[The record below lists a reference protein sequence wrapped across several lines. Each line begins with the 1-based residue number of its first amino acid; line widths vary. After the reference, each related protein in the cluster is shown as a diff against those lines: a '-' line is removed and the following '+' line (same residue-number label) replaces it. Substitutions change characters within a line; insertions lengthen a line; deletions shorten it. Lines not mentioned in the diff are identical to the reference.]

1 MFDADTHELI
11 RSGTISKNVS
21 KKKEGDA
28 TTAKGDKYPPNK
40 QGRAVAVSLKH
51 QHLVV
56 CSNFGK
62 TSIRSL
68 VDFDK
73 KIISLK
79 NAKEWSQCA
88 AYSPDETMLAIG
100 SHDCHVYIYKIDDEG
115 KYSFYCQFKGS
126 TIFITAL
133 DWSADSKFIRTNDG
147 AHELLFYSIEDKS
160 QDTHG
165 STTER

>member
-1 MFDADTHELI
+1 
-11 RSGTISKNVS
+11 
-21 KKKEGDA
+21 
-28 TTAKGDKYPPNK
+28 
-40 QGRAVAVSLKH
+40 VAVSLKH

-62 TSIRSL
+62 ASVRSL
-68 VDFDK
+68 VDLDK
-73 KIISLK
+73 KITSLK
-79 NAKEWSQCA
+79 NAKEWSQVA

-100 SHDCHVYIYKIDDEG
+100 SHDDHVYIYKIEEEG
-115 KYSFYCQFKGS
+115 KYSLYHQFKGS
-126 TIFITAL
+126 SSFITAL

-165 STTER
+165 STT